1 MNEKLRKTNDGFYD
15 YNRLGDLLFIFH
27 KNHKTYL
34 NNALAQYD
42 LNLIQVLCML
52 RVYNEENLNQKDLS
66 DSLYITKGAITKAIK
81 KLESNGIIIRE
92 QSKEDKRHNILRL
105 SQKGKDL
112 IPILEEINNEWEEK
126 MGLDKLDNEWEEKMG
141 LDKLD
146 DEFFKTFIEL
156 AFKSAELND

>member
-1 MNEKLRKTNDGFYD
+1 MMSEKTNDGFYD

-34 NNALAQYD
+34 NNALAKYD

-81 KLESNGIIIRE
+81 KLESNGIIIRQ
-92 QSKEDKRHNILRL
+92 QSKVDKRHNILKL

-112 IPILEEINNEWEEK
+112 IPILEEIN
-126 MGLDKLDNEWEEKMG
+126 NEWEEKMG

-156 AFKSAELND
+156 AFKSAELNDWE

>member
-1 MNEKLRKTNDGFYD
+1 MSEKTNDGFYD

-27 KNHKTYL
+27 KNHKTYF

-66 DSLYITKGAITKAIK
+66 DSLYITKGAITKAIR
-81 KLESNGIIIRE
+81 KLESNGIIIRQ
-92 QSKEDKRHNILRL
+92 QSKVDKRHNILKL

-126 MGLDKLDNEWEEKMG
+126 MGLDKLD
-141 LDKLD
+141 
-146 DEFFKTFIEL
+146 DEFFKTFIDL
-156 AFKSAELND
+156 AFKSAELNDWE

>member
-1 MNEKLRKTNDGFYD
+1 MTKKIKSEFYD

-92 QSKEDKRHNILRL
+92 QSSTDKRHNILRL
-105 SQKGKDL
+105 SEKGKNL
-112 IPILEEINNEWEEK
+112 IPILEEINNEWEK
-126 MGLDKLDNEWEEKMG
+126 KMG

-146 DEFFKTFIEL
+146 DDFFKTFIDL
-156 AFKSAELND
+156 AFKSTELNELE

>member
-1 MNEKLRKTNDGFYD
+1 MKETNDGFYD

-27 KNHKTYL
+27 KNHKTYF
-34 NNALAQYD
+34 NNALAKYD

-92 QSKEDKRHNILRL
+92 QSKVDKRHNILKL
-105 SQKGKDL
+105 SQKGKNL

-126 MGLDKLDNEWEEKMG
+126 MGLDKLD
-141 LDKLD
+141 
-146 DEFFKTFIEL
+146 DEFFKTFIDL
-156 AFKSAELND
+156 AFKSAELNDLE

>member
-1 MNEKLRKTNDGFYD
+1 MMSEKTNDGFYD

-42 LNLIQVLCML
+42 LNLIQVLCMLRVYNEECML

-126 MGLDKLDNEWEEKMG
+126 MGLDKLD
-141 LDKLD
+141 D
-146 DEFFKTFIEL
+146 DFFKTFIDL
-156 AFKSAELND
+156 AFKSAELNDLE

>member
-1 MNEKLRKTNDGFYD
+1 MMSEKTNDGFYD

-66 DSLYITKGAITKAIK
+66 DSLYITKGAITKAIR

-92 QSKEDKRHNILRL
+92 QSKVDKRHNILKL

-126 MGLDKLDNEWEEKMG
+126 MGLDN
-141 LDKLD
+141 LD
-146 DEFFKTFIEL
+146 DEFFNTFIDL
-156 AFKSAELND
+156 AFKSAELNDLE

>member
-1 MNEKLRKTNDGFYD
+1 MTKKIKSEFYD

-92 QSKEDKRHNILRL
+92 QSSTDKRHNILRL
-105 SQKGKDL
+105 SEEGKNL
-112 IPILEEINNEWEEK
+112 IPILEEINNEWEK
-126 MGLDKLDNEWEEKMG
+126 KMG

-146 DEFFKTFIEL
+146 DDFFKTFLDL
-156 AFKSAELND
+156 AFKSAELNELE

>member
-1 MNEKLRKTNDGFYD
+1 MSEKTNDGFYD

-81 KLESNGIIIRE
+81 KLESNGIIIRQ
-92 QSKEDKRHNILRL
+92 QSKVDKRHNILKL

-112 IPILEEINNEWEEK
+112 IPSLEEINNEWEEK
-126 MGLDKLDNEWEEKMG
+126 MGLDKLD
-141 LDKLD
+141 D
-146 DEFFKTFIEL
+146 DFFKTFIDL
-156 AFKSAELND
+156 AFKSAELNDLE

>member
-1 MNEKLRKTNDGFYD
+1 MMSEKTNDGFYD

-81 KLESNGIIIRE
+81 KLESNGIIIRQ
-92 QSKEDKRHNILRL
+92 QSKVDKRHNILKL

-112 IPILEEINNEWEEK
+112 IPILEEINSK
-126 MGLDKLDNEWEEKMG
+126 WEEKMG

-146 DEFFKTFIEL
+146 DEFFKTFIDL
-156 AFKSAELND
+156 AFKSAELNDLE